1 MANGTIHNYTLS
13 SALKYEKITK
23 KNKQKNKT
31 KPINQNKDKFNKLN
45 WLNLISFQ
53 FPS

>member
-1 MANGTIHNYTLS
+1 MVPYTITLS

-23 KNKQKNKT
+23 KNKT
-31 KPINQNKDKFNKLN
+31 KQINQNKDKFNKLN